1 MPFLKDLASD
11 IAKGPLG
18 RLHATGRKIYKNR
31 KKPFRAL
38 KQAGQHIIHELDPR
52 TQLMDLGRRAKTV
65 MSAGA
70 DILNLESGSGLPSTA
85 MSIGALAQPEF
96 APFLLTGAAALRTGA
111 RIKDDPAGAL
121 QGLAQ
126 RQLASELESRYGQ
139 YKTLGRNA
147 INNIGESSIV
157 NRLRQHGK
165 EYTDLLPQADPLF
178 KYITTNRDDNG
189 NSLLHDFMDK
199 GSFDLRH
206 TSEQLHKE
214 ALRKIHKFG
223 RDVDHEVHKT
233 LRHGMKHIYKDG
245 GYAHIPSD
253 LEFDHVHALVDGT
266 HAGYDK
272 VNQTSILDKEKIP
285 FGEEQRTTSAGDMVG
300 RINNVLKE
308 NQNFVL
314 PAAAM
319 DKHRTHTNLETRTN
333 RASHGVAIRP
343 SVARPKRGFK
353 RNRSKHEVH
362 NTAQQTA
369 QPAENNQSKSDAKKK
384 SIKDRKKYKRAR
396 KEQDIALSQREDR
409 REDRDFVS

>member
-1 MPFLKDLASD
+1 MPFFKDLGKD

-18 RLHATGRKIYKNR
+18 RLHATGRKIYRNR
-31 KKPFRAL
+31 RKPLRAL
-38 KQAGQHIIHELDPR
+38 KQVGQHIIHELDPR

-96 APFLLTGAAALRTGA
+96 APFLLTGAAALKTGA

-157 NRLRQHGK
+157 NRLKQHQK
-165 EYTDLLPQADPLF
+165 EYSDLLPQADPLF

-199 GSFDLRH
+199 GSFNLRH
-206 TSEQLHKE
+206 TSDQLHKE

-223 RDVDHEVHKT
+223 RDADHEIHKT

-253 LEFDHVHALVDGT
+253 LERDYVQPLVDGL

-272 VNQTSILDKEKIP
+272 VNQASILDKEKIP
-285 FGEEQRTTSAGDMVG
+285 FGEEQTTTSAGDMVG
-300 RINNVLKE
+300 RINNILKE

-314 PAAAM
+314 PPAAM
-319 DKHRTHTNLETRTN
+319 DKHRTHNNLERRN
-333 RASHGVAIRP
+333 KRASHGVAVRQ
-343 SVARPKRGFK
+343 SVPRPKRGFK
-353 RNRSKHEVH
+353 RNRNKYEVH
-362 NTAQQTA
+362 DSAQQTA
-369 QPAENNQSKSDAKKK
+369 QPAENQRSSSNAKKQ
-384 SIKDRKKYKRAR
+384 SIKNRKKYKRAS
-396 KEQDIALSQREDR
+396 KNQDIALAQREDM